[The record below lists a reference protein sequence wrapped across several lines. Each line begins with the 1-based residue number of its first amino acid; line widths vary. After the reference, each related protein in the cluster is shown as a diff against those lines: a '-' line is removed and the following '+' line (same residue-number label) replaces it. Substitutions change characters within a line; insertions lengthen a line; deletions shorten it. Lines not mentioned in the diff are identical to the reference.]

1 MSLNITRGDNETLAQ
16 YHFRLYKNK
25 EEMGLSNIQ
34 IADLLN
40 SEYGTNYDESKFR
53 KEYQAYINVWKDMI
67 EEKHKASLP
76 NGIIEELRY
85 ERNELKKEKIR
96 FSDQKREFN
105 NILRKMARLEHLQDY
120 LKETVEQLEP
130 VNLNIQ
136 PTHIGVKE
144 AMVVISDMHVGMQ
157 INSQFNVY
165 NKDVAKQRLEKLCNK
180 TYDKVQKENIT
191 TLHIASLGDQINGL
205 IHSTTRINNEEN
217 VIEQIITVSE
227 YLKQFVKVFLDLGIN
242 VKFYNVVGNH
252 SRVVANKKDSIG
264 TSESF
269 ERLITTILDTSF
281 EKYSNYHSESD
292 TEGFI
297 VINISGKNI
306 VLAHGDLD
314 RGANSITK
322 LSQLLG
328 IQIHY
333 IFTGHVHHHF
343 VKEHGLTVQ
352 YGVGSFCGLDQ
363 YAISGRFSGRPSQLL
378 VTFNEADIEET
389 NTVYLD

>member
-67 EEKHKASLP
+67 EEKHKTSLP
-76 NGIIEELRY
+76 NGIVEELRY

-130 VNLNIQ
+130 VSLNIK
-136 PTHIGVKE
+136 PSHTGVKE
-144 AMVVISDMHVGMQ
+144 AMVVISDMHIGMQ

-205 IHSTTRINNEEN
+205 IHSTTRINNE
-217 VIEQIITVSE
+217 
-227 YLKQFVKVFLDLGIN
+227 
-242 VKFYNVVGNH
+242 
-252 SRVVANKKDSIG
+252 
-264 TSESF
+264 
-269 ERLITTILDTSF
+269 
-281 EKYSNYHSESD
+281 
-292 TEGFI
+292 
-297 VINISGKNI
+297 
-306 VLAHGDLD
+306 
-314 RGANSITK
+314 
-322 LSQLLG
+322 
-328 IQIHY
+328 
-333 IFTGHVHHHF
+333 
-343 VKEHGLTVQ
+343 
-352 YGVGSFCGLDQ
+352 
-363 YAISGRFSGRPSQLL
+363 
-378 VTFNEADIEET
+378 
-389 NTVYLD
+389 